1 MPYDFLVPYA
11 GDDWLWH
18 DFIHANDHI
27 VVRNRVRV
35 DQLLSRE
42 GGIESY
48 IRLVEERAKKESKI
62 KQLQKIESS
71 EEMAAGRESKG
82 LSYSKKGKKK
92 VKKGGMS
99 MHGGSEYI

>member
-1 MPYDFLVPYA
+1 MQLDDSYRNAEQISPEVLREYSKNIYWNLIWYFADNHLPYDFLVPYA

-48 IRLVEERAKKESKI
+48 IRLVEERAKKE
-62 KQLQKIESS
+62 QKMI
-71 EEMAAGRESKG
+71 
-82 LSYSKKGKKK
+82 
-92 VKKGGMS
+92 
-99 MHGGSEYI
+99 